1 MCLCGMLTSTQN
13 PKPGVRYHR
22 AHYAGIAICL
32 CGMLTLVV
40 YDTDRADEKDSQ
52 VAEKKLIGDA
62 MALCAA
68 FLYGL
73 SNILQEHLALRYGAT
88 PVLAALGA
96 GGAVISAVQLSL
108 LPDEIASIRAL
119 TWTSA
124 EVLLLLG
131 YQAALWLF
139 YSLAPVIIMHAG
151 SAFFNLSLLT
161 SDFWAAAFG
170 SLELKEPLTP
180 PYLVSFALTVGGLAV
195 YHMHGEPTRQPHG
208 LHIRQPLETLE
219 TLETLEPIRQ
229 PLTAAFCQEW
239 GPQSLS
245 DVSDFGE
252 RMCLEDSVHG
262 GNVGGSG
269 VEAREGVGGR
279 RVEEEAY

>member
-1 MCLCGMLTSTQN
+1 
-13 PKPGVRYHR
+13 
-22 AHYAGIAICL
+22 
-32 CGMLTLVV
+32 MLTLVV

-96 GGAVISAVQLSL
+96 GGAVISTVQLSL
-108 LPDEIASIRAL
+108 LPDEIASVRAL

-131 YQAALWLF
+131 YQSSLWLF

-180 PYLVSFALTVGGLAV
+180 PYLFSFVLTVGGLAV

-208 LHIRQPLETLE
+208 LYIRQPLEPLE
-219 TLETLEPIRQ
+219 ALEPIRQ
-229 PLTAAFCQEW
+229 PLTAAFHQEW

-252 RMCLEDSVHG
+252 RMSMEESVHG

-269 VEAREGVGGR
+269 GEAREGVGGK
-279 RVEEEAY
+279 RVEEEGY